1 MREKE
6 TVPKKGA
13 LPTFNWTSPG
23 ELYFGILNIVCGDKI
38 LWKYS
43 DDPNWSQFHKQSLYS
58 YNIFWD
64 DSPSWD
70 VLWVLWSQN
79 WPNGNDNFT
88 ARRLGKVCGYFMRG
102 VYLALILNNFFC
114 RSMGSIAICDGSLIL
129 WKVLQF
135 GSRDD
140 RCVEAN
146 GKKYDVW
153 QQRGRGGT
161 ERAESAVGGG
171 GEAKCPVGLVH
182 QPSNTL
188 HYMHQLPD

>member
-1 MREKE
+1 MAIGDIWQWSAVIVIAIISRWSAVISLIKVRAVIAVKMRKVRLTMREKEGE

-23 ELYFGILNIVCGDKI
+23 ELYFGILNIVCGDEI

-58 YNIFWD
+58 YYIFWD

-88 ARRLGKVCGYFMRG
+88 ARRLNKVCGYFMGG
-102 VYLALILNNFFC
+102 VYLALMLNKTFFAVLD
-114 RSMGSIAICDGSLIL
+114 SMKSIAI
-129 WKVLQF
+129 W
-135 GSRDD
+135 
-140 RCVEAN
+140 
-146 GKKYDVW
+146 
-153 QQRGRGGT
+153 
-161 ERAESAVGGG
+161 
-171 GEAKCPVGLVH
+171 
-182 QPSNTL
+182 
-188 HYMHQLPD
+188 